1 MDKKPIVQC
10 LYKPSS
16 YSCLR
21 INLLSIIAMTL
32 GTAALVLGFCVHM
45 LFKTV
50 SIGLTNR
57 YQLRFSRWLL
67 RCTRTTV
74 YAQGLENLDPNK
86 AYLFL
91 ANHTS
96 IMDIPI
102 LLLTLPLPT
111 RMVSKQQL
119 VDIPIFGKAMLAAGF
134 VAIDR
139 NNKERAIGQL
149 EQAKKRIQ
157 EGVNMCIFPEGTR
170 SKTGHLQPFK
180 KGAFHLALD
189 LGVPVVPVYIQGASQ
204 VVGAKSLHIHYNRS
218 VNVYVG
224 APIDTSHLDKSHL
237 AELMQKTEQAI
248 IELSNTKIL
257 CSSNKD

>member
-16 YSCLR
+16 CSWLR

-32 GTAALVLGFCVHM
+32 GTATLVLGFCVHM

-50 SIGLTNR
+50 SIALTNR

-74 YAQGLENLDPNK
+74 YAQGLENLDPAK

-204 VVGAKSLHIHYNRS
+204 VVGARSLRIHYNRS
-218 VNVYVG
+218 VYVYVDT
-224 APIDTSHLDKSHL
+224 PIETAHLDKSHL
-237 AELMQKTEQAI
+237 PELMQKTKQAI
-248 IELSNTKIL
+248 LTLSTK
-257 CSSNKD
+257 N